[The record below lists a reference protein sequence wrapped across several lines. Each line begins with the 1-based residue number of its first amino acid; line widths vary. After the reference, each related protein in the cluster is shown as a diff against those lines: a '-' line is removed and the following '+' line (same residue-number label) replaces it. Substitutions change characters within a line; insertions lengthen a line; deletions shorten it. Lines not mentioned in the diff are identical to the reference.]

1 MEYKLGDQVKRRG
14 RDGGKEN
21 NYMVVV
27 YLVGAVNFKESKRH
41 NNYLC
46 VAEPQTWLSKISF

>member
-1 MEYKLGDQVKRRG
+1 MEYKLGDQVKKRG

-27 YLVGAVNFKESKRH
+27 YLVGAVNFKER
-41 NNYLC
+41 
-46 VAEPQTWLSKISF
+46 